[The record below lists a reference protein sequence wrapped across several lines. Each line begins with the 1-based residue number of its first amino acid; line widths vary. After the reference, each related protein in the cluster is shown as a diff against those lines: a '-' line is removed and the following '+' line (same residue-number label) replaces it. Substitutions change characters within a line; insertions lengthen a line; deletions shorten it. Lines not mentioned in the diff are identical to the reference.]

1 VRSSIALVALL
12 LALALGFL
20 HGAASFKRE
29 RAAALAELFPPAPAG
44 GAGTGAPNGGREGPS
59 GAATAASASGA
70 GTGLTEAGKG
80 LPGASAGAGGA
91 TAGAG
96 PGPGAST
103 GTGGSVPHGSAAD
116 RDPTEAEI
124 EAVKAR
130 LASGD
135 EKRRAGDWKAARAAY
150 EEAGRLLLGV
160 RSVVA
165 LPLARLAQRGAAA
178 AEVLHAL
185 AEAVPEN
192 EFAPGEGLRKVYLKS
207 GREYVAKVLSM
218 TGGQVSFRLANGI
231 EIALPLTELVKPS
244 EPCPKAE
251 WRLRCRT
258 GFQERLSKTD
268 QESAFELY
276 RLAAFALENG
286 LREEAAPVL
295 EQALAKDRPG
305 LLPEY
310 FCDAAKRPSRTT
322 VQLARGGTEA
332 EVLAAVG
339 RTGAGGAAGGA
350 GGSPSDAGTASG
362 ARPGGVPGEDAPR
375 EAGIEVVTHAVDP
388 KLAQDPRWR
397 RANER
402 LATGIGHYRK
412 SFRGSPDYEKELKSA
427 LAIFNEVA
435 TALDALRADFRES
448 ASLEDKLVEVNMA
461 RVDCRK
467 RSGV

>member
-1 VRSSIALVALL
+1 MRSSIALVALL

-44 GAGTGAPNGGREGPS
+44 GAGTGTPNGGREGPS

-70 GTGLTEAGKG
+70 GTGLPEAGKG
-80 LPGASAGAGGA
+80 LPGASAGVAAGSTGAAPGGGA
-91 TAGAG
+91 SGGVTHG
-96 PGPGAST
+96 PAT
-103 GTGGSVPHGSAAD
+103 GTAAD

-339 RTGAGGAAGGA
+339 RTGAGGAAGG
-350 GGSPSDAGTASG
+350 SPSDTGTASG
-362 ARPGGVPGEDAPR
+362 GRPGGVPGEDAPR
-375 EAGIEVVTHAVDP
+375 EEGIEVVTHAVDP

-435 TALDALRADFRES
+435 TALDALRTDFPES